1 MLRWLTPSAANAA
14 STPIT
19 RVTAVPGELLEF
31 IGGALLLLSLPE
43 NWEESA
49 GGLTADE
56 AADLFGSYLEEW
68 YESE

>member
-1 MLRWLTPSAANAA
+1 VLRWLTPTAGNAA
-14 STPIT
+14 SDPIT
-19 RVTAVPGELLEF
+19 RYTAIPGELLEF

-49 GGLTADE
+49 GGLTPEETADI
-56 AADLFGSYLEEW
+56 FGSYLEEW